1 MQAFTYQVR
10 TKMVFGSGKLAEI
23 GPLAKQLGR
32 KGLFVCT
39 KGAWCKQALEKA
51 KALLAKEGIETAVY
65 SGVVPNPTTETID
78 AGAAMAK
85 DFGADF
91 IIGFGGGSSIDSAKA
106 IAVGA
111 SHPGVAWEYRLF
123 QKPITDKVLPVLAV
137 TTTSGTGAEI
147 TPVSVVTKT
156 SDHCKFALYDPLLC
170 PRVAIVDPELT
181 LSLPAG
187 VTAATGFDAFCH
199 AFESTIHKAANEFVD
214 LQAHWAMRLVA
225 ENLPVALREPANLAA
240 REALALANSVAGI
253 CIANVGTTLPHGIGM
268 AIGGSAPHISHG
280 EALAITYPE
289 IARLTWRQAR
299 KPYAELTRILNPAL
313 ASASD
318 ADAAERSADELAA
331 FLKRVGLGIGFKDK
345 QVSDAVLDVITEDT
359 FGLPD
364 YTVHPVVVDKPTVRT
379 LLAACVVA
387 K

>member
-1 MQAFTYQVR
+1 MRAATYHVA
-10 TKMVFGSGKLAEI
+10 TKVVFGNGTLAEI
-23 GPLAKQLGR
+23 GILAKRLGR

-39 KGAWCKQALEKA
+39 KGDWCKPILEKA
-51 KALLAKEGIETAVY
+51 AALLAQEGIDSAVY
-65 SGVVPNPTTETID
+65 SGVVPNPTTNSVN
-78 AGAAMAK
+78 AGVAMAK
-85 DFGADF
+85 SFGADF
-91 IIGFGGGSSIDSAKA
+91 LIGFGGGSSIDSAKA

-111 SHPGVAWEYRLF
+111 SHPGEAWDYRLF
-123 QKPITDKVLPVLAV
+123 QKPITDAVLPVLAV

-156 SDHCKFALYDPLLC
+156 ADHCKFALCDALLC
-170 PRVAIVDPELT
+170 PKIAIVDPELT
-181 LSLPAG
+181 RSLPAG
-187 VTAATGFDAFCH
+187 VTAASGFDAFCH
-199 AFESTIHKAANEFVD
+199 AFESTIHTAANDFVD

-225 ENLPVALREPANLAA
+225 EHLPIALADPANPAA

-280 EALAITYPE
+280 EALAIVYPE
-289 IARLTWRQAR
+289 IARQTWGAAQPSHA
-299 KPYAELTRILNPAL
+299 ALARILNPAL

-318 ADAAERSADELAA
+318 EDAASRAADELAA

-345 QVSDAVLDVITEDT
+345 NVSDADLDVIAADT

-364 YTVHPVVVDKPTVRT
+364 YTVHPVVLDQPAVRK
-379 LLAACVVA
+379 LLAACV
-387 K
+387 